1 MDKETVP
8 YFDLKKNTKAFAGMF
23 KALIESSTQFQV
35 KMIEENQSGPC
46 QFNLNPVWQY
56 QKTIYDNKLCS
67 NKGKADEIHWN
78 QIVFP

>member
-46 QFNLNPVWQY
+46 QFNLNPV
-56 QKTIYDNKLCS
+56 
-67 NKGKADEIHWN
+67 
-78 QIVFP
+78 